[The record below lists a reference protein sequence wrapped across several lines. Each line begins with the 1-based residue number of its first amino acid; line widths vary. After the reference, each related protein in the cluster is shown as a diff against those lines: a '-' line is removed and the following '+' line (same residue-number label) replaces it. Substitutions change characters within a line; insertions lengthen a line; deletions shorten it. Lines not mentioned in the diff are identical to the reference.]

1 MYVHKFKAFTLAEV
15 LITLGIIGVVSAMT
29 IPALQTKINRSKVE
43 AVFKED
49 YSIIQQVLK
58 MAEAQDASIEALP
71 NDNIEVLKTWFKRYM
86 EPNMKTASVCYNI
99 AGCWAKGGTKNLQG
113 NKVYVDNLNV
123 GVGEDVITI
132 RLLNGSN
139 LNLDV
144 YGSGSLKSFFGIETT
159 NLDTFVIFIDTNGDN
174 PPNVVGKDIYVLVW
188 KEGSLLPAGNDVS
201 TDEVNKNC
209 SMTATGQNAGYYCAK
224 RLMNNNWK
232 IPKDIVF

>member
-1 MYVHKFKAFTLAEV
+1 MKKGFTLAEV
-15 LITLGIIGVVSAMT
+15 LITLGIIGVISAMT

-43 AVFKED
+43 TIFKED

-58 MAEAQDASIEALP
+58 MAEAQDASIETIP
-71 NDNIEVLKTWFKRYM
+71 NSNVEALKTWFKRYM
-86 EPNMKTASVCYNI
+86 EPNMKTVSVCYNT
-99 AGCWAKGGTKNLQG
+99 AGCWANTGTKTLQG
-113 NKVYVDNLNV
+113 NNVKFDRKNV
-123 GVGEDVITI
+123 GIGNDIITI
-132 RLLNGSN
+132 RLTNGSN
-139 LNLDV
+139 LNFDV
-144 YGSGSLKSFFGIETT
+144 YNSGEYKQIFGIETT

-174 PPNVVGKDIYVLVW
+174 QPNVVGKDIYVLVW

>member
-1 MYVHKFKAFTLAEV
+1 
-15 LITLGIIGVVSAMT
+15 
-29 IPALQTKINRSKVE
+29 
-43 AVFKED
+43 
-49 YSIIQQVLK
+49 
-58 MAEAQDASIEALP
+58 MAEAQDASIETIP
-71 NDNIEVLKTWFKRYM
+71 NSNVEALKTWFKRYM
-86 EPNMKTASVCYNI
+86 EPNMKTVSVCYNT
-99 AGCWAKGGTKNLQG
+99 AGCWANTGTKTLQG
-113 NKVYVDNLNV
+113 NNVNFDRKNV
-123 GVGEDVITI
+123 GIGNDIITI
-132 RLLNGSN
+132 RLTNGSN
-139 LNLDV
+139 LNFDV
-144 YGSGSLKSFFGIETT
+144 YNSGEYKQIFGIETT

>member
-86 EPNMKTASVCYNI
+86 EPNMKTVSVCYNT
-99 AGCWAKGGTKNLQG
+99 AGCWANTGTKTLQG
-113 NKVYVDNLNV
+113 NNVNFDRKNV
-123 GVGEDVITI
+123 GIGNDIITI
-132 RLLNGSN
+132 RLTNGSN
-139 LNLDV
+139 LN
-144 YGSGSLKSFFGIETT
+144 FFYAAHLRTIS
-159 NLDTFVIFIDTNGDN
+159 IF
-174 PPNVVGKDIYVLVW
+174 
-188 KEGSLLPAGNDVS
+188 
-201 TDEVNKNC
+201 
-209 SMTATGQNAGYYCAK
+209 
-224 RLMNNNWK
+224 
-232 IPKDIVF
+232 F

>member
-1 MYVHKFKAFTLAEV
+1 MKKGFTLAEV

-43 AVFKED
+43 TIFKED

-58 MAEAQDASIEALP
+58 MAEAQDASIETIP
-71 NDNIEVLKTWFKRYM
+71 NSNVEALKTWFKRYM
-86 EPNMKTASVCYNI
+86 EPNMKTVSVCYNT
-99 AGCWAKGGTKNLQG
+99 AGCWANTGTKTLQG
-113 NKVYVDNLNV
+113 NNVNFDRKNV
-123 GVGEDVITI
+123 GIGNDIITI
-132 RLLNGSN
+132 RLTNGSN
-139 LNLDV
+139 LNFDV
-144 YGSGSLKSFFGIETT
+144 YNSGEYKQIFGIETT

-209 SMTATGQNAGYYCAK
+209 SMTATGQNAGYYCTK